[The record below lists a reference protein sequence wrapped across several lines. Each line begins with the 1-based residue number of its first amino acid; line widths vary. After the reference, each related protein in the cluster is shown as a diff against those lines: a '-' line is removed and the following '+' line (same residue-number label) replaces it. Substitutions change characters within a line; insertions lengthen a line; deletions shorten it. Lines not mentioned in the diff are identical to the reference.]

1 MTNPNKKKAADDF
14 LPMSKKA
21 MKRRGWSRG
30 DFVFYLTQFQFI
42 IDNIAGFLYN
52 IFKYLSIL
60 L

>member
-1 MTNPNKKKAADDF
+1 
-14 LPMSKKA
+14 MSKKYE
-21 MKRRGWSRG
+21 RIRG